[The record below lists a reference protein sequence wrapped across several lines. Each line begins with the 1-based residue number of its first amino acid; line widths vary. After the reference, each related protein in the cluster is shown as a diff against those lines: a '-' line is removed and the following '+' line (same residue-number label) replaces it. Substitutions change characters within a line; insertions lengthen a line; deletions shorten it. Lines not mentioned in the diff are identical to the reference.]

1 MVIRCNSNDHVHE
14 GSGLSRSA
22 FNWNQVFSNDLPPKI
37 QELLWRAAHNNLPT
51 KQRLS
56 FILPDKFTDLCD
68 LCQEYTENTAHM
80 FEECRSLSNFW
91 SDLEYI
97 CTDMKQRQYRYFK
110 AIAYQAIWFAHIAAR
125 ESEQLITV
133 QKVSQTYYVL
143 LEHYRKRT
151 TSPTLRS
158 GWPEKNILA
167 IYFTPPF

>member
-1 MVIRCNSNDHVHE
+1 MRGVDYPDRPSTGTRC
-14 GSGLSRSA
+14 LATTSR
-22 FNWNQVFSNDLPPKI
+22 
-37 QELLWRAAHNNLPT
+37 
-51 KQRLS
+51 QRYKS
-56 FILPDKFTDLCD
+56 FCGEQHTITCP
-68 LCQEYTENTAHM
+68 
-80 FEECRSLSNFW
+80 LSNASPLSSQTNSLTSVISVRNILRIPLTCLKNADRYPISGPTW
-91 SDLEYI
+91 STI